1 MKKLLFLLILNF
13 CISESF
19 AQDFSNKGKDF
30 WLGYGY
36 HVNMGGGVAANQLNL
51 QDLVLYLTSD
61 MNATVTVSI
70 PSVGYSQV
78 YTVTANQV
86 TTTLALPKSGT
97 QDCRIKD
104 TGYFNTG
111 IHVTSTSPI
120 VAYAHLYNQSVS
132 GASLLFPTNTLGQS
146 YYSIAFTQNSN
157 ASQSNNFFFVVATED
172 STTVE
177 ITPSA
182 ANKNGKPVG
191 VPFNVQL
198 NKGQIYS
205 VFGTT
210 TGNTGTDL
218 TGSRIRSVNI
228 GAGACKRIAVFS
240 GSGKMSIG
248 VSTPGGT
255 GTASGSADNLFAQA
269 LPANAWGRK
278 YLTSP
283 TGSQPNNFFRVC
295 VSDPTTVVKLN
306 GTIIPSTS
314 LINGFYYQFRNTSA
328 SNTTSASGPNLIEA
342 DKAILV
348 SQYCTTQG
356 LEGNPGT
363 NNTSSM
369 PGGDPEMIYLSPVE
383 QTINNITLFSAKSN
397 NILQSYIN
405 VIIKN
410 GGVSSFKLDGAS
422 MVSSFVPHPRE
433 ANYSYATFSVA
444 SNVSHSLYSD
454 TGFNA
459 IAYGFG
465 SAESYGYNAGTNV
478 IDLYQY
484 VTLQNQYASVNFP
497 LTCKGTPFS
506 FSITLPYQPVKI
518 KWNFNQNPNLIPSD
532 SVVLLPAAGQ
542 TFVQADSSFVK
553 DGKTLYVFKL
563 TQSYVFNASGTYPI
577 KVFASNPTTDGCS
590 GEQEIN
596 YDIQVF
602 DKPISDFTYTHNG
615 CLSDS
620 LKFLDATNGLGRPT
634 VKWKWEF
641 GDATIDS
648 VKNPVKKY
656 LTAGTGTYPV
666 KLTSFSDIGCIS
678 DTTKNIS
685 ISSDPVTKFGISD
698 TTCAGKSILF
708 TDSTTIAV
716 GSIVKWYWD
725 FGDGTKDTLT
735 SMPLNYNH
743 TYNTAGTY
751 TVTLMTQSNTGCK
764 SSLVPKTFVV
774 RQNPVPNFSL
784 PIVCLPTGTAQFNN
798 LTTIADGTI
807 ANVTYVWNFG
817 DGTPT
822 TTISNPLHNYTST
835 GPFTVNLKAISQYG
849 CIKDSSI
856 VLSTIY
862 PAPPATINVTA
873 ETCLRDSTN
882 FSDVSTGMGV
892 GNTITNWYWNRNVL
906 GGTAYVDTLQS
917 FNYRYGNA
925 GTYTVKFYYKTDK
938 GCLSDTATKII
949 VINPLPTASFIN
961 SNPLCEKNNAAF
973 TTQSVPNVGNIVRWY
988 WDMGNTIVNNF
999 TNANVFNQ
1007 TYSSWGNYIVKHIVE
1022 TDKGCKSDTLSKT
1035 VYINPLPQVGFTIPE
1050 VCLADA
1056 AAVFTDTS
1064 KIADG
1069 TQSLFV
1075 YKWNFNLTGVI
1086 PGPTPATSTL
1096 KNGTTKYNKSDNYQV
1111 RLKVT
1116 SGTGCTDSLTTA
1128 FTVNGSIPK
1137 SDFDILNPTGL
1148 CSNTPVK
1155 IQNISTV
1162 DFGWLTKVEIYWDY
1176 LNNPTQKVVD
1186 DTPNV
1191 AEIYNHLYTDFQ
1203 QPATKTYTI
1212 KFVAYSGGTCADVK
1226 IKTITVNASPKTQF
1240 LTLPGICF
1248 EASPRQITQ
1257 ASELGGVAGGSPAFA
1272 YYGTGVNNSGLFNP
1286 SISGVGTFPIKYVY
1300 SSNKGCQDSTT
1311 RNITVWPSP
1320 SANFGFSSPTCE
1332 KNPITIT
1339 DSSLANF
1346 SNIVTWQYD
1355 FGDATTLVRNNVN
1368 PFTKTYTSGTLT
1380 NYNISLKVITDSG
1393 CVSPIKV
1400 IPIKVNYLPVVN
1412 FSLPDICLPDGRGT
1426 FNDLSTITDNSQAL
1440 FSRLWNF
1447 GDPNDL
1453 TPSTLPNPVHQYSA
1467 LAPTGG
1473 YPVKLIV
1480 TSKDGCVDSLTKMFD
1495 KVYPQ
1500 PKADFTVL
1508 PSNNEICIGDTL
1520 FFTDKSDG
1528 KTSAVNQWNWA
1539 FGDNTSSTLQNP
1551 FRKYTD
1557 TGNFTVKL
1565 FIYNSQGCVSDTLPK
1580 IMTVHPYPKL
1590 DLGPDLFVL
1599 EGGSVLITPKS
1610 YYATNPIF
1618 LWTPNTYLN
1627 SDTLAVP
1634 RTTPLKDITYV
1645 AKLTGIG
1652 GCSITDSVF
1661 IKVLLA
1667 PTIPNVFS
1675 PNGDGIHDFWEIQYL
1690 ESYPGATIE
1699 VFNRGGRLLYS
1710 SINYSKPW
1718 DGKFNGNPLPVGTY
1732 YYIINPKNG
1741 RNVISGSV
1749 TIIK

>member
-1 MKKLLFLLILNF
+1 MKKLFLLLVLSF
-13 CISESF
+13 FISKSF

-30 WLGYGY
+30 WVAYGN
-36 HVNMGGGVAANQLNL
+36 HVRMFGTNTPEKMQI
-51 QDLVLYLTSD
+51 YITSD
-61 MNATVTVSI
+61 VSTTGLVEI
-70 PSVGYSQV
+70 PSISFSQV
-78 YTVTANQV
+78 YSVTANQI
-86 TTTLALPKSGT
+86 TTVDIPRTAALLDEG
-97 QDCRIKD
+97 Q
-104 TGYFNTG
+104 YNHG
-111 IHVTSTSPI
+111 IHVIANSPVVVYSFI
-120 VAYAHLYNQSVS
+120 YVNAIS
-132 GASLLFPTNTLGQS
+132 GATLCLPTNVLGRE
-146 YYSIAFTQNSN
+146 YYSINYTQLSNEGNSFSYF
-157 ASQSNNFFFVVATED
+157 AVVATED
-172 STTVE
+172 ATTVE
-177 ITPSA
+177 ITPSQASKGGKA
-182 ANKNGKPVG
+182 AN
-191 VPFNVQL
+191 VPFTVTL
-198 NKGQIYS
+198 NKGQVYQLLS
-205 VFGTT
+205 AS
-210 TGNTGTDL
+210 DL
-218 TGSRIRSVNI
+218 TGSKIKSI
-228 GAGACKRIAVFS
+228 STGSSGCKRIGVFS
-240 GSGKMSIG
+240 GSGKISIG
-248 VSTPGGT
+248 CTT
-255 GTASGSADNLFAQA
+255 TAQSSDNLYQQVY
-269 LPANAWGRK
+269 PNSSWGKK
-278 YLTSP
+278 YITVPS
-283 TGSQPNNFFRVC
+283 TNNGTNFQTNFYRIIRP
-295 VSDPTTVVKLN
+295 DPTSIVKLN
-306 GTIIPSTS
+306 GAIIPSSSFT
-314 LINGFYYQFRNTSA
+314 NNFYYQFSN
-328 SNTTSASGPNLIEA
+328 NTTNLIES
-342 DKAILV
+342 DKGIMVA
-348 SQYCTTQG
+348 QYFTTSGGTTAQNCGNTG
-356 LEGNPGT
+356 L
-363 NNTSSM
+363 
-369 PGGDPEMIYLSPVE
+369 GDPEMFYLNSIEQNLNKVTLNSMQPSTGTAITIHFLNVFLKNTPGAINTFKIDGVSYASRFSPVT
-383 QTINNITLFSAKSN
+383 QDPTYAYARIQI
-397 NILQSYIN
+397 
-405 VIIKN
+405 
-410 GGVSSFKLDGAS
+410 AS
-422 MVSSFVPHPRE
+422 QGHTVTCDS
-433 ANYSYATFSVA
+433 
-444 SNVSHSLYSD
+444 
-454 TGFNA
+454 GFNA
-459 IAYGFG
+459 IACGFG
-465 SAESYGYNAGTNV
+465 SAESYGYSAGSNV
-478 IDLYQY
+478 LDLYQY

-497 LTCKGTPFS
+497 STCKGTPFK
-506 FSITLPYQPVKI
+506 FSITLPYQPI
-518 KWNFNQNPNLIPSD
+518 SLEWNFNNNANLSPNTNVINSSP
-532 SVVLLPAAGQ
+532 V
-542 TFVQADSSFVK
+542 ADSSFVI
-553 DGKTLYVFKL
+553 DGRTLYVYKL
-563 TQSYVFNASGTYPI
+563 PQFYSFSATGTYPI
-577 KVFASNPTTDGCS
+577 KVFANNPTPDGCS
-590 GEQEIN
+590 GVQEIN

-602 DKPISDFTYTHNG
+602 DKPVSDFTFTHNG

-620 LKFLDATNGLGRPT
+620 LRFFDATNGSGRPT

-648 VKNPVKKY
+648 LKNPVKKY
-656 LTAGTGTYPV
+656 LSAGTGTYAV

-685 ISSDPVTKFGISD
+685 ISSDPVAKFGISD
-698 TTCAGKSILF
+698 TTCAGKSIFF

-743 TYNTAGTY
+743 TYNTPGTY

-764 SSLVPKTFVV
+764 SALVPKTFVV

-784 PIVCLPTGTAQFNN
+784 PIVCLPIGSAQFNN

-807 ANVTYVWNFG
+807 ANVTYIWNFG
-817 DGTPT
+817 DATPT

-849 CIKDSSI
+849 CIKDSSK
-856 VLSTIY
+856 VLNTIY
-862 PAPPATINVTA
+862 PAPPATMNVTA

-882 FSDVSTGMGV
+882 FNDISTGMGV
-892 GNTITNWYWNRNVL
+892 GNTITNWYWNRNAL
-906 GGTAYVDTLQS
+906 GGGSYVDTVQS

-949 VINPLPTASFIN
+949 IINPLPTASFIN
-961 SNPLCEKNNAAF
+961 SNPLCEKNSVAF
-973 TTQSVPNVGNIVRWY
+973 TTQSVPNVGNIVSWY

-999 TNANVFNQ
+999 TNTNSFNQ
-1007 TYSSWGNYIVKHIVE
+1007 TYSNWGNYTVKHMVQ
-1022 TDKGCKSDTLSKT
+1022 TDKGCKSDTMNKIIL
-1035 VYINPLPQVGFTIPE
+1035 INPLPQVGFTIPE

-1056 AAVFTDTS
+1056 AAVFNDTT

-1069 TQSLFV
+1069 TQSSFV
-1075 YKWNFNLTGVI
+1075 YKWTFNLTGVT
-1086 PGPTPATSTL
+1086 PGPIPATSTI
-1096 KNGTTKYNKSDNYQV
+1096 KNGSTKYNKSDNYQV
-1111 RLKVT
+1111 KLQVT
-1116 SGTGCTDSLTTA
+1116 SGAGCTDSLTTT

-1176 LNNPTQKVVD
+1176 LNNPTQKVID
-1186 DTPNV
+1186 DTPTV

-1226 IKTITVNASPKTQF
+1226 IKTITVNASPKTQI

-1257 ASELGGVAGGSPAFA
+1257 ASELGGVTGGSPAFA
-1272 YYGTGVNNSGLFNP
+1272 YYGTGVNNSGLFSP
-1286 SISGVGTFPIKYVY
+1286 SIAGVGTFPIKYVFT
-1300 SSNKGCQDSTT
+1300 SNKGCQDSTT

-1355 FGDATTLVRNNVN
+1355 FGDATTLVRNNAN

-1380 NYNISLKVITDSG
+1380 NYDISLKVITDSG
-1393 CVSPIKV
+1393 CVSPITVK
-1400 IPIKVNYLPVVN
+1400 PIKVNYLPVVN

-1528 KTSAVNQWNWA
+1528 KTSAVTQWNWA

-1557 TGNFTVKL
+1557 TGNYTVKL

-1580 IMTVHPYPKL
+1580 IITVHPYPKL
-1590 DLGPDLFVL
+1590 DLGPNLFVL
-1599 EGGSVLITPKS
+1599 EGGSVLISPKS
-1610 YYATNPIF
+1610 FYATNPSF

-1627 SDTLAVP
+1627 SDTIAVP
-1634 RTTPLKDITYV
+1634 RSTPIKDITYV
-1645 AKLTGIG
+1645 TKLTGIG
-1652 GCSITDSVF
+1652 GCSITDTIF

-1699 VFNRGGRLLYS
+1699 VFDRGGRLLYS